1 MLKPLYVDTD
11 HLGTFDNYNTRLKFP
26 SQSSTL
32 MKNPIRSGVSYFPGG
47 NVYGGSLCFRVYF
60 SLTVLPVSNKIK
72 TSYIRLV
79 SMCSLGTVLWLTL
92 ASASHLCSLNGV
104 TVEINLCA
112 TCHIFALPSFAGQN
126 SIATTI
132 SPSSLL
138 SQLF

>member
-1 MLKPLYVDTD
+1 MEAHCV
-11 HLGTFDNYNTRLKFP
+11 LGF
-26 SQSSTL
+26 
-32 MKNPIRSGVSYFPGG
+32 I
-47 NVYGGSLCFRVYF
+47 F
-60 SLTVLPVSNKIK
+60 SLTVLPVSNKIN

-92 ASASHLCSLNGV
+92 APAGHLCSLNGV

-126 SIATTI
+126 SITTSI

>member
-1 MLKPLYVDTD
+1 MEAHYV
-11 HLGTFDNYNTRLKFP
+11 LGFIF
-26 SQSSTL
+26 
-32 MKNPIRSGVSYFPGG
+32 F
-47 NVYGGSLCFRVYF
+47 
-60 SLTVLPVSNKIK
+60 LTVLSVSNKIN

-92 ASASHLCSLNGV
+92 APAGHLCSLNGV

-126 SIATTI
+126 SVATSI

-138 SQLF
+138 SQLFKLFRTEVGFKSLWNK